1 MKTTTIVL
9 STCILVCLA
18 AAAFGQTKAAHKTV
32 FTSVYTSL
40 DHGCKE
46 ISGENGSDGFSIC
59 RGPGRYQVR
68 VYYSAA
74 TTQINAEIRG
84 TDDYFPL
91 ATLSIDFDQRKARV
105 EWRMANGKPFAAIFR
120 VPTYDTPAEGEYF
133 GKVIGEALIVKGLK
147 GFGNIDASINARRP
161 RANAEA
167 REVADKG
174 YAEGGEKPLKLT
186 DLQKPGKS

>member
-1 MKTTTIVL
+1 MKTKIIVP
-9 STCILVCLA
+9 STLILLFLTAV
-18 AAAFGQTKAAHKTV
+18 AFGQTRSARKPV

-40 DHGCKE
+40 GRGCKD
-46 ISGENGSDGFSIC
+46 IAGENGTDGFSIC
-59 RGPGRYQVR
+59 RGPGKYQVR

-91 ATLSIDFDQRKARV
+91 ATLSINFDQTKARV
-105 EWRMANGKPFAAIFR
+105 EWRLADGKPFAAIFR
-120 VPTYDTPAEGEYF
+120 VPTYDTPPEGEYF
-133 GKVIGEALIVKGLK
+133 GKIIGYTLTVKGLK
-147 GFGNIDASINARRP
+147 GFSNIDASINTKRP

-174 YAEGGEKPLKLT
+174 YAEGKQVKFT
-186 DLQKPGKS
+186 DLPKRQNG